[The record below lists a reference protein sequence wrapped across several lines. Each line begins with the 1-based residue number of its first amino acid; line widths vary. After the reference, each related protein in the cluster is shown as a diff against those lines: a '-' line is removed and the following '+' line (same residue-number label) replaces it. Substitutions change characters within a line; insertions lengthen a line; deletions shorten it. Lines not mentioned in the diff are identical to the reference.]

1 MKQRI
6 AAALI
11 LIGIILLVVFVMTM
25 QVEQGDARVLLAGA
39 SLGGLGLLLRRRA
52 LRRNKSTSQRFST
65 LRRLRGTREDDLE

>member
-25 QVEQGDARVLLAGA
+25 QVEQGDFRVLLVGA
-39 SLGGLGLLLRRRA
+39 SLSGLGLLLRRRA
-52 LRRNKSTSQRFST
+52 IRRNKSTSQRFSS
-65 LRRLRGTREDDLE
+65 LRRLRGMREDDLE